1 MYLSNPCFHLDESD
15 NGEIGKMRTTVFN
28 DIALR
33 LGGNLTVFM
42 SYAQAIELL
51 DNLTEGLSKMPER
64 VKRGMT
70 EEETLKVLGWA

>member
-1 MYLSNPCFHLDESD
+1 MYLSNQCFHLDESD
-15 NGEIGKMRTTVFN
+15 NGKIGKVGTTVFN
-28 DIALR
+28 DISLK
-33 LGGNLTVFM
+33 LGEYLTVFM